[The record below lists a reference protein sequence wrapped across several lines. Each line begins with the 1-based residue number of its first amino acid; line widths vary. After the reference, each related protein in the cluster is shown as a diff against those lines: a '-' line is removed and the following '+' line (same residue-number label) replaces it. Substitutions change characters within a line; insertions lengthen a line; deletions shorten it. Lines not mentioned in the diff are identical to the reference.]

1 MPPSC
6 TQCSQQQR
14 ENRKPSTPTPWQV
27 SRVTEVKAVPLAV
40 QHMQDPVVPPL
51 AMEVGLALLG
61 AALGGLLLT
70 PIIRTMRS
78 FVSALEV
85 PEWATQQLRFP
96 AWLSF
101 TLHLNLVLPAL
112 GMVIWVCP
120 AACQAYRTTA
130 LVRPD
135 FWARDMPGLWLLP
148 QYRHQGHVEPCPLKA
163 AQHPWCCQRNAV
175 LLLSVHCCNSSCS
188 ELCFTV
194 VSRQIAYF

>member
-1 MPPSC
+1 MC
-6 TQCSQQQR
+6 
-14 ENRKPSTPTPWQV
+14 QV
-27 SRVTEVKAVPLAV
+27 SHVTEVKAVLLAV

-112 GMVIWVCP
+112 RMVIWVCP
-120 AACQAYRTTA
+120 AACQAYHTTA
-130 LVRPD
+130 SVRPD
-135 FWARDMPGLWLLP
+135 FGLETCLGSGYFLNTDIRAMWS
-148 QYRHQGHVEPCPLKA
+148 HVL
-163 AQHPWCCQRNAV
+163 QRLHNILGV
-175 LLLSVHCCNSSCS
+175 VKGILLLSAHCCNSSPS
-188 ELCFTV
+188 ELCSTV
-194 VSRQIAYF
+194 V